1 MSIESAEAMN
11 RIFREQ
17 HRQMIEEQKRL
28 LDDYRQYFDGVLMQM
43 EERERIAAMARTVTP
58 PEPKSEVVDDLK
70 EIAEIGALLDDA
82 VQTYGKELA
91 DIIIQL
97 TERQQ
102 KRAETSLVTEDS
114 TSDLE
119 LSEIR

>member
-1 MSIESAEAMN
+1 MSVESAEAMN

-28 LDDYRQYFDGVLMQM
+28 LDDYRQYFDGVLKQM
-43 EERERIAAMARTVTP
+43 EERDRIAAIAAASASVP
-58 PEPKSEVVDDLK
+58 AADKENPVK

-82 VQTYGKELA
+82 VKTYGKELA
-91 DIIIQL
+91 EILIQL

-102 KRAETSLVTEDS
+102 KKAETSLVTEDS
-114 TSDLE
+114 NKSESDLDTK
-119 LSEIR
+119 

>member
-1 MSIESAEAMN
+1 MSLESAEAMN

-28 LDDYRQYFDGVLMQM
+28 LDDYRQYFDGVLKQM
-43 EERERIAAMARTVTP
+43 EERDRIAAIAAASAPVSP
-58 PEPKSEVVDDLK
+58 VEKENPAK

-82 VQTYGKELA
+82 VKTYGKELA
-91 DIIIQL
+91 EILIQL

-102 KRAETSLVTEDS
+102 KKAETSLVTEDS
-114 TSDLE
+114 NKSESDLDTK
-119 LSEIR
+119 

>member
-1 MSIESAEAMN
+1 MSLESAEAMN

-28 LDDYRQYFDGVLMQM
+28 LDDYRQYFDGVLKQM
-43 EERERIAAMARTVTP
+43 EERDRIAAIAAASAPVSP
-58 PEPKSEVVDDLK
+58 VEKENPAK

-82 VQTYGKELA
+82 VKTYGKELA
-91 DIIIQL
+91 EILIQL

-102 KRAETSLVTEDS
+102 KKAETSLITEDS
-114 TSDLE
+114 NKSESDQDTK
-119 LSEIR
+119 